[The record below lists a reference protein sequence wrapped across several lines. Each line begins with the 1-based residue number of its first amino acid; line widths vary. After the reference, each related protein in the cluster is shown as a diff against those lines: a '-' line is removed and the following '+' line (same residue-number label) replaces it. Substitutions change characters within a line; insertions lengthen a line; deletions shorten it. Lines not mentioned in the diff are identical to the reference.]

1 MNSFK
6 FLKLVLEEEM
16 SKKLILL
23 VEDDKTIRKFI
34 STALLTQDYD
44 VKEAITGK
52 EGISIAV
59 SYSPD
64 VVLLDLGLEDMDGI
78 EVIKAI
84 RQFSNIPII
93 VVSAREQDRDKV
105 EVFDAGA
112 DDYLTKPFSIVEL
125 LARVRVAFRHSQV
138 EAQQKDDVKSTFEV
152 DKLLIDFDKRKVIV
166 DDVEVHLTPIE
177 YNILSLLAKHHG
189 KVLTHNFIIK
199 EIWGSV
205 IGNET
210 KSLRVFMATLRRKIE
225 KQPANPRYIITEVGV
240 GYRLNDE

>member
-1 MNSFK
+1 
-6 FLKLVLEEEM
+6 M

-64 VVLLDLGLEDMDGI
+64 VVLLDLGLEDIDGI

-152 DKLLIDFDKRKVIV
+152 NKLLIDFDKRKVIV

>member
-1 MNSFK
+1 
-6 FLKLVLEEEM
+6 M

-152 DKLLIDFDKRKVIV
+152 NKLLIDFDKRNFK
-166 DDVEVHLTPIE
+166 
-177 YNILSLLAKHHG
+177 ILK
-189 KVLTHNFIIK
+189 F
-199 EIWGSV
+199 E
-205 IGNET
+205 
-210 KSLRVFMATLRRKIE
+210 
-225 KQPANPRYIITEVGV
+225 
-240 GYRLNDE
+240 

>member
-1 MNSFK
+1 
-6 FLKLVLEEEM
+6 M

-225 KQPANPRYIITEVGV
+225 KQPANPRYIIT
-240 GYRLNDE
+240 

>member
-1 MNSFK
+1 
-6 FLKLVLEEEM
+6 M

-112 DDYLTKPFSIVEL
+112 D
-125 LARVRVAFRHSQV
+125 
-138 EAQQKDDVKSTFEV
+138 
-152 DKLLIDFDKRKVIV
+152 
-166 DDVEVHLTPIE
+166 
-177 YNILSLLAKHHG
+177 
-189 KVLTHNFIIK
+189 
-199 EIWGSV
+199 
-205 IGNET
+205 
-210 KSLRVFMATLRRKIE
+210 
-225 KQPANPRYIITEVGV
+225 
-240 GYRLNDE
+240 

>member
-1 MNSFK
+1 
-6 FLKLVLEEEM
+6 M

-240 GYRLNDE
+240 GYRDRKSVV

>member
-1 MNSFK
+1 
-6 FLKLVLEEEM
+6 M

-105 EVFDAGA
+105 EVFDAWA

>member
-1 MNSFK
+1 
-6 FLKLVLEEEM
+6 M

-166 DDVEVHLTPIE
+166 DDIEVHLTPIE

-225 KQPANPRYIITEVGV
+225 K
-240 GYRLNDE
+240 

>member
-1 MNSFK
+1 
-6 FLKLVLEEEM
+6 M

-59 SYSPD
+59 SYSPN

-138 EAQQKDDVKSTFEV
+138 EVQQKDDVKSTFEV

-166 DDVEVHLTPIE
+166 DDIEVHLTPIE

>member
-1 MNSFK
+1 
-6 FLKLVLEEEM
+6 M

-210 KSLRVFMATLRRKIE
+210 KSLRVFMAT
-225 KQPANPRYIITEVGV
+225 
-240 GYRLNDE
+240 

>member
-1 MNSFK
+1 
-6 FLKLVLEEEM
+6 M

-152 DKLLIDFDKRKVIV
+152 DKLLIDFGKRKVIV

>member
-1 MNSFK
+1 
-6 FLKLVLEEEM
+6 M

-64 VVLLDLGLEDMDGI
+64 VVLLDLEDMDGI

>member
-1 MNSFK
+1 
-6 FLKLVLEEEM
+6 M
-16 SKKLILL
+16 SRKLILV

-34 STALLTQDYD
+34 STALTTQDYD

-78 EVIKAI
+78 EVIKSI

-125 LARVRVAFRHSQV
+125 LARVRVAFRHSKV
-138 EAQQKDDVKSTFEV
+138 DAQQKEDVRSIFEV

-166 DDVEVHLTPIE
+166 NDEEVHLTPIE

-199 EIWGSV
+199 EIWGSI

-225 KQPANPRYIITEVGV
+225 KQPADPRYIVTEVGV

>member
-1 MNSFK
+1 
-6 FLKLVLEEEM
+6 M

-84 RQFSNIPII
+84 RQFSKIPII
-93 VVSAREQDRDKV
+93 VVSAREQDREKV

-138 EAQQKDDVKSTFEV
+138 ELHQRKEVKSTFEV
-152 DKLLIDFDKRKVIV
+152 DKLLIDFDKRRVIV
-166 DDVEVHLTPIE
+166 DDNEVHLTPIE

-199 EIWGSV
+199 EIWGSI

-225 KQPANPRYIITEVGV
+225 KQPADPRYIITEVGV

>member
-1 MNSFK
+1 
-6 FLKLVLEEEM
+6 M

-240 GYRLNDE
+240 GYGLNDE

>member
-1 MNSFK
+1 
-6 FLKLVLEEEM
+6 M

-84 RQFSNIPII
+84 RQFSKIPII
-93 VVSAREQDRDKV
+93 VVSAREQDREKV

-125 LARVRVAFRHSQV
+125 LARVRVALRHLQM
-138 EAQQKDDVKSTFEV
+138 ELQQKEEVKSTFEV
-152 DKLLIDFDKRKVIV
+152 DKLLIDFDKRRVMV
-166 DDVEVHLTPIE
+166 DDNEVHLTPIE

-199 EIWGSV
+199 EIWGSI

-225 KQPANPRYIITEVGV
+225 KQPADPRYIITEVGV

>member
-1 MNSFK
+1 
-6 FLKLVLEEEM
+6 M

-93 VVSAREQDRDKV
+93 VVSAREQDRDKI

>member
-1 MNSFK
+1 
-6 FLKLVLEEEM
+6 M

-44 VKEAITGK
+44 VKEAITWK

>member
-1 MNSFK
+1 M
-6 FLKLVLEEEM
+6 
-16 SKKLILL
+16 L

-34 STALLTQDYD
+34 STALTTQDYD

-93 VVSAREQDRDKV
+93 VVSAREQDREKV

-138 EAQQKDDVKSTFEV
+138 ELQQKEEIRSTFEV
-152 DKLLIDFDKRKVIV
+152 GELFIDFDKRKVIV
-166 DDVEVHLTPIE
+166 DNNEVHLTPIE

-199 EIWGSV
+199 EIWGSI

-225 KQPANPRYIITEVGV
+225 KQPADPRYIITEVGV

>member
-1 MNSFK
+1 
-6 FLKLVLEEEM
+6 M

-138 EAQQKDDVKSTFEV
+138 EVQQKDDVKSTFEV

-166 DDVEVHLTPIE
+166 DDIEVHLTPIE

>member
-1 MNSFK
+1 
-6 FLKLVLEEEM
+6 M

-138 EAQQKDDVKSTFEV
+138 EAQQKDDVKFTFEV
-152 DKLLIDFDKRKVIV
+152 DKLLIDFDKRRVIV
-166 DDVEVHLTPIE
+166 DDIEVHLTPIE

>member
-1 MNSFK
+1 
-6 FLKLVLEEEM
+6 M

-84 RQFSNIPII
+84 RQFLNIPII

>member
-1 MNSFK
+1 
-6 FLKLVLEEEM
+6 M

-105 EVFDAGA
+105 EVFDAEA

>member
-1 MNSFK
+1 
-6 FLKLVLEEEM
+6 M

-84 RQFSNIPII
+84 RQFSKIPII
-93 VVSAREQDRDKV
+93 VVSAREQDREKV

-125 LARVRVAFRHSQV
+125 LARVRVALRHSQM
-138 EAQQKDDVKSTFEV
+138 ELQQKEEVKSTFEV
-152 DKLLIDFDKRKVIV
+152 DRLLIDFDKRRVIV
-166 DDVEVHLTPIE
+166 DDNEVHLTPIE

-199 EIWGSV
+199 EIWGSI

-225 KQPANPRYIITEVGV
+225 KQPADPRYIITEVGV

>member
-1 MNSFK
+1 M
-6 FLKLVLEEEM
+6 EEEM

-138 EAQQKDDVKSTFEV
+138 EVQQKDDVKSTFEV

-166 DDVEVHLTPIE
+166 DDIEVHLTPIE

>member
-1 MNSFK
+1 
-6 FLKLVLEEEM
+6 M

-52 EGISIAV
+52 DGISIAV

-84 RQFSNIPII
+84 RQFSKIPII
-93 VVSAREQDRDKV
+93 VVSAREQDREKV

-125 LARVRVAFRHSQV
+125 LARVRVALRHSQM
-138 EAQQKDDVKSTFEV
+138 ELQQKEEVKSTFEV
-152 DKLLIDFDKRKVIV
+152 DKLLIDFDKRRVIV
-166 DDVEVHLTPIE
+166 DDNEVHLTPIE

-199 EIWGSV
+199 EIWGSI

-225 KQPANPRYIITEVGV
+225 KQPADPRYIITEVGV

>member
-1 MNSFK
+1 
-6 FLKLVLEEEM
+6 M

-177 YNILSLLAKHHG
+177 YNILSLLAKYHG

>member
-1 MNSFK
+1 
-6 FLKLVLEEEM
+6 M

-112 DDYLTKPFSIVEL
+112 DDYLTKPFSKAAF
-125 LARVRVAFRHSQV
+125 LARVSVAFRDSHV
-138 EAQQKDDVKSTFEV
+138 EAKQKDDVKSTSEV
-152 DKLLIDFDKRKVIV
+152 YTLLIDFDNRTVIV
-166 DDVEVHLTPIE
+166 AEFEVHLTPI
-177 YNILSLLAKHHG
+177 
-189 KVLTHNFIIK
+189 
-199 EIWGSV
+199 
-205 IGNET
+205 
-210 KSLRVFMATLRRKIE
+210 
-225 KQPANPRYIITEVGV
+225 
-240 GYRLNDE
+240 

>member
-1 MNSFK
+1 
-6 FLKLVLEEEM
+6 M

-138 EAQQKDDVKSTFEV
+138 EVQQKDDVKSTFEV

-166 DDVEVHLTPIE
+166 DDIEVHLTPIE

-240 GYRLNDE
+240 GDRKSVV

>member
-1 MNSFK
+1 
-6 FLKLVLEEEM
+6 M

-166 DDVEVHLTPIE
+166 DDIEVHLTPIE

-240 GYRLNDE
+240 G

>member
-1 MNSFK
+1 
-6 FLKLVLEEEM
+6 M

-59 SYSPD
+59 SHSPD

-112 DDYLTKPFSIVEL
+112 DDYLTKPFSIIEL

-138 EAQQKDDVKSTFEV
+138 EVQQKDDVKSTFEV

-199 EIWGSV
+199 EIWGSI

-210 KSLRVFMATLRRKIE
+210 KSLRVFMAILRRKIE
-225 KQPANPRYIITEVGV
+225 KQPADPRYIITEVGV

>member
-1 MNSFK
+1 
-6 FLKLVLEEEM
+6 M

-34 STALLTQDYD
+34 STALATQDYD

-93 VVSAREQDRDKV
+93 VVSAREQDREKV

-138 EAQQKDDVKSTFEV
+138 ELQQK
-152 DKLLIDFDKRKVIV
+152 
-166 DDVEVHLTPIE
+166 
-177 YNILSLLAKHHG
+177 
-189 KVLTHNFIIK
+189 
-199 EIWGSV
+199 
-205 IGNET
+205 
-210 KSLRVFMATLRRKIE
+210 RR
-225 KQPANPRYIITEVGV
+225 
-240 GYRLNDE
+240 D

>member
-1 MNSFK
+1 
-6 FLKLVLEEEM
+6 M

-205 IGNET
+205 IVNET

>member
-1 MNSFK
+1 
-6 FLKLVLEEEM
+6 M

-23 VEDDKTIRKFI
+23 VEYDKTIRKFI

-138 EAQQKDDVKSTFEV
+138 EVQQKDDVKSTFEV

-166 DDVEVHLTPIE
+166 DDIEVHLTPIE

>member
-1 MNSFK
+1 
-6 FLKLVLEEEM
+6 M

-225 KQPANPRYIITEVGV
+225 KQPANPRYIITEVGL
-240 GYRLNDE
+240 GYR

>member
-1 MNSFK
+1 
-6 FLKLVLEEEM
+6 M

-138 EAQQKDDVKSTFEV
+138 EANKKMM
-152 DKLLIDFDKRKVIV
+152 L
-166 DDVEVHLTPIE
+166 
-177 YNILSLLAKHHG
+177 N
-189 KVLTHNFIIK
+189 
-199 EIWGSV
+199 
-205 IGNET
+205 
-210 KSLRVFMATLRRKIE
+210 LRLK
-225 KQPANPRYIITEVGV
+225 
-240 GYRLNDE
+240 

>member
-1 MNSFK
+1 
-6 FLKLVLEEEM
+6 M

-138 EAQQKDDVKSTFEV
+138 EAQQKMM
-152 DKLLIDFDKRKVIV
+152 L
-166 DDVEVHLTPIE
+166 
-177 YNILSLLAKHHG
+177 N
-189 KVLTHNFIIK
+189 
-199 EIWGSV
+199 
-205 IGNET
+205 
-210 KSLRVFMATLRRKIE
+210 LRLK
-225 KQPANPRYIITEVGV
+225 
-240 GYRLNDE
+240 

>member
-1 MNSFK
+1 
-6 FLKLVLEEEM
+6 M

-93 VVSAREQDRDKV
+93 VASAREQDRDKV

-152 DKLLIDFDKRKVIV
+152 DKLLIDFDKRRVIV
-166 DDVEVHLTPIE
+166 DDIEVHLTPIE